1 MYTSLTTSRANAFLL
16 VLAPFLVSFLSYPN
30 ITGMHMDVKCTVYQN
45 GDVDVRV
52 LVIGLK
58 ANNDYTARVM
68 PDHNPPVT
76 VTTKTDS
83 EGILWVVSKIVDGEI
98 SLDFKASVYEGKGVS
113 DPVVVTG
120 DDDAPCRPL
129 PIDDSNSIEQ
139 LRFI

>member
-1 MYTSLTTSRANAFLL
+1 MNTSFTTSKAYAISL
-16 VLAPFLVSFLSYPN
+16 VFVPFLMSFLSYPN

-52 LVIGLK
+52 LVMGLK
-58 ANNDYTARVM
+58 ANNDYTAKIM

-83 EGILWVVSKIVDGEI
+83 EGILWVVSKIVNGEI

-113 DPVVVTG
+113 NPVVVTG

-129 PIDDSNSIEQ
+129 PIVDSSSIEQ
-139 LRFI
+139 LKFI

>member
-1 MYTSLTTSRANAFLL
+1 MYTSLTTSRAYTFLL
-16 VLAPFLVSFLSYPN
+16 VFVPFVVSFLSYPN

-52 LVIGLK
+52 LVMGLK
-58 ANNDYTARVM
+58 ANNDYTARVI

-83 EGILWVVSKIVDGEI
+83 EGILWVVSKIVNGEY

-113 DPVVVTG
+113 DPVIVTG

-129 PIDDSNSIEQ
+129 PIDNSNTIEQ